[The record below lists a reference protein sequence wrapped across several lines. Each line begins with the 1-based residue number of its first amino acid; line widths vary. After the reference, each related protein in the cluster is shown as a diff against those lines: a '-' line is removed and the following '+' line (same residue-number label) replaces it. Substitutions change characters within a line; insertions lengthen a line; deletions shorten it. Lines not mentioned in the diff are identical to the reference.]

1 MTNKEKFLSLKH
13 PILIKIMDLIIPAV
27 DDLAGAGS
35 MGLIIELEK
44 LCKKYE
50 IVYFSIKRIINAI
63 ELDPISRA
71 NGSFL
76 FMDEEK
82 QIEILETIELNL
94 SEDFSIFLNG
104 IYSIYYMD
112 KNVKKRIDWEYN
124 SIQPQGFEI
133 KPWNESILEEIKKRK
148 PFWKDPEN

>member
-1 MTNKEKFLSLKH
+1 MTNENKFLSSKH
-13 PILIKIMDLIIPAV
+13 PTLIKVMDLLIPSI
-27 DDLAGAGS
+27 DNMPGAGS

-50 IVYFSIKRIINAI
+50 IVYLSIKRIINAI

-76 FMDEEK
+76 FMDQEK
-82 QIEILETIELNL
+82 QIEIIETIELNL

-112 KNVKKRIDWEYN
+112 KNVKKRINWGYN

-133 KPWNESILEEIKKRK
+133 KPWDESILDKIKKRK
-148 PFWKDPEN
+148 PFWKNIEN

>member
-1 MTNKEKFLSLKH
+1 MTNKEGFLSAKH
-13 PILIKIMDLIIPAV
+13 PTLIKVMDLLVPAV
-27 DDLAGAGS
+27 DNLPGAGS

-112 KNVKKRIDWEYN
+112 KNVKKRIDWKYN
-124 SIQPQGFEI
+124 SIQPKGFEI
-133 KPWNESILEEIKKRK
+133 KPWDESILDEIKKRK

>member
-13 PILIKIMDLIIPAV
+13 PTLIKIMDLIIPAV

-50 IVYFSIKRIINAI
+50 VIYFSIKRIINAI

-76 FMDEEK
+76 FMDKEN
-82 QIEILETIELNL
+82 QIEIIETIELNL

-112 KNVKKRIDWEYN
+112 KNVKKRIDWKYN

-133 KPWNESILEEIKKRK
+133 KPWDESMLNEIKKRK

>member
-1 MTNKEKFLSLKH
+1 MTNKEGFLSTKH
-13 PILIKIMDLIIPAV
+13 PTLIKVMDLLIPAV
-27 DDLAGAGS
+27 DNLPGAGS

-133 KPWNESILEEIKKRK
+133 KPWNESILDEIKKRK

>member
-1 MTNKEKFLSLKH
+1 
-13 PILIKIMDLIIPAV
+13 MDLLIPAV
-27 DDLAGAGS
+27 DNLPGAGS

-133 KPWNESILEEIKKRK
+133 KPWDESILDEIKKRK

>member
-1 MTNKEKFLSLKH
+1 MTNKEKFLSSKY
-13 PILIKIMDLIIPAV
+13 PTLIKVMDLLIPAV
-27 DDLAGAGS
+27 DNLPGAGS

-50 IVYFSIKRIINAI
+50 VIYFSIKRIINAI

-76 FMDEEK
+76 FTDKEN
-82 QIEILETIELNL
+82 QIEIIETIELNL

-133 KPWNESILEEIKKRK
+133 KPWNESILDEIKKRK